1 MPLHDILP
9 AAAGRRASTGVWQG
23 LALCALALLGAPVVA
38 GVPVAVDVGHYLD
51 KPGAISAHGIT
62 EFEYNHALAAVI
74 AARLADAGTP
84 VRLIGHRGEMA
95 DLRARPREA
104 EAAGAGFFLSVHH
117 DSVKEQYLQPWVWQG
132 RALRHAEGFAGFS
145 LFVSRLNPR
154 LDESL
159 ACASAIGAALRR
171 AGLPVA
177 THHGV
182 SSEGVARPWADETNG
197 VYFYDNLV
205 VLKTAT
211 VPAVLL
217 EAGVIINREEE
228 RALATPERRALTAGA
243 VLDGLQRCGVAAA
256 P

>member
-1 MPLHDILP
+1 MGLTFFSAV
-9 AAAGRRASTGVWQG
+9 AAAGT
-23 LALCALALLGAPVVA
+23 VA
-38 GVPVAVDVGHYLD
+38 IDVGHYLER
-51 KPGAISAHGIT
+51 PGAISAYGVT
-62 EFEYNHALAAVI
+62 EFEYNHALAAVL
-74 AARLADAGTP
+74 AARLASEGVP

-104 EAAGAGFFLSVHH
+104 EAAGAGFFLSIHH
-117 DSVKEQYLQPWVWQG
+117 DSVKEEHLRPWNWNG

-154 LDESL
+154 LDESR

-171 AGLPVA
+171 AGLAVA

-182 SSEGVARPWADETNG
+182 SSAGVERPLADEANG

-217 EAGVIINREEE
+217 EAGVIVNRDEE
-228 RALATPERRALTAGA
+228 RDLASAARRALTADA
-243 VLDGLQRCGVAAA
+243 VLQGLQQCGVAIA

>member
-1 MPLHDILP
+1 MRGWGSVTVGMALTFFNAV
-9 AAAGRRASTGVWQG
+9 AAAGT
-23 LALCALALLGAPVVA
+23 VA
-38 GVPVAVDVGHYLD
+38 IDVGHFLER
-51 KPGAISAHGIT
+51 PGAISAYGVT
-62 EFEYNHALAAVI
+62 EFEYNHALAAVL
-74 AARLADAGTP
+74 AARLASEGVP

-104 EAAGAGFFLSVHH
+104 EAAGAGFFLSIHH
-117 DSVKEQYLQPWVWQG
+117 DSVKEEHLQPWTWNG
-132 RALRHAEGFAGFS
+132 RSLRHAEGFAGFS

-182 SSEGVARPWADETNG
+182 SSAGVERPWADEANG

-211 VPAVLL
+211 IPAVLL
-217 EAGVIINREEE
+217 EAGVIVNRDEE
-228 RALATPERRALTAGA
+228 RDLAGSARRALTADA
-243 VLDGLQRCGVAAA
+243 VLQGLQQCGVAIA

>member
-1 MPLHDILP
+1 MRGVVG
-9 AAAGRRASTGVWQG
+9 AGLMFVS
-23 LALCALALLGAPVVA
+23 ALATA
-38 GVPVAVDVGHYLD
+38 VPVAVDVGHYLER
-51 KPGAISAHGIT
+51 PGAISAHGVT
-62 EFEYNHALAAVI
+62 EFEYNHTLAAVI
-74 AARLADAGTP
+74 AARLAADGVP

-104 EAAGAGFFLSVHH
+104 EAAGAGFFLSIHH
-117 DSVKEQYLQPWVWQG
+117 DSVKEAHLQPWTWNG

-154 LDESL
+154 PAESL

-177 THHGV
+177 THHGL
-182 SSEGVARPWADETNG
+182 SSAGVERPWADEANG

-211 VPAVLL
+211 IPAVLL
-217 EAGVIINREEE
+217 EAGVIVNRDEE
-228 RALATPERRALTAGA
+228 RALAGAERRALTAAAVAQGLGECGA
-243 VLDGLQRCGVAAA
+243 LSWGRQAA

>member
-1 MPLHDILP
+1 MRGWGSVTVGMALTFFNAV
-9 AAAGRRASTGVWQG
+9 AAAGT
-23 LALCALALLGAPVVA
+23 VA
-38 GVPVAVDVGHYLD
+38 IDVGHFLER
-51 KPGAISAHGIT
+51 PGAISAYGVT
-62 EFEYNHALAAVI
+62 EFEYNHALAAVL
-74 AARLADAGTP
+74 AARLASEGVP

-104 EAAGAGFFLSVHH
+104 EAAGAGFFLSIHH
-117 DSVKEQYLQPWVWQG
+117 DSVKEEHLQPWTWNG

-182 SSEGVARPWADETNG
+182 SSAGVERPWADEANG

-211 VPAVLL
+211 IPAVLL
-217 EAGVIINREEE
+217 EAGVIVNRDEE
-228 RALATPERRALTAGA
+228 RDLAGSARRALTADA
-243 VLDGLQRCGVAAA
+243 VLQGLQQCGVAIA

>member
-1 MPLHDILP
+1 MRGWGSVAVGMGLTFFSAV
-9 AAAGRRASTGVWQG
+9 AAAGT
-23 LALCALALLGAPVVA
+23 VA
-38 GVPVAVDVGHYLD
+38 IDVGHYLER
-51 KPGAISAHGIT
+51 PGAISAYGVT
-62 EFEYNHALAAVI
+62 EFEYNHALAAVL
-74 AARLADAGTP
+74 AARLASEGVP

-104 EAAGAGFFLSVHH
+104 EAAGAGFFLSIHH
-117 DSVKEQYLQPWVWQG
+117 DSVKEEHLRPWNWNG

-154 LDESL
+154 LDESR

-171 AGLPVA
+171 AGLAVA

-182 SSEGVARPWADETNG
+182 SSAGVERPLADEANG

-217 EAGVIINREEE
+217 EAGVIVNRDEE
-228 RALATPERRALTAGA
+228 RDLASAARRALTADA
-243 VLDGLQRCGVAAA
+243 VLQGLQQCGVAIA

>member
-1 MPLHDILP
+1 MRRMMFMNRMLTL
-9 AAAGRRASTGVWQG
+9 AAG
-23 LALCALALLGAPVVA
+23 LALSLMALQAMA

-95 DLRARPREA
+95 DLRARAHEA

>member
-1 MPLHDILP
+1 MRRMMFMNRMLTL
-9 AAAGRRASTGVWQG
+9 AAG
-23 LALCALALLGAPVVA
+23 LALSLMALQAMAGA
-38 GVPVAVDVGHYLD
+38 PVAVDVGHYLD

-154 LDESL
+154 LDASL

-182 SSEGVARPWADETNG
+182 SSEGVARPWADEANG

-217 EAGVIINREEE
+217 EAGVIINRDEE
-228 RALATPERRALTAGA
+228 RALATPERRALTAEA
-243 VLDGLQRCGVAAA
+243 VVDGLQHCGVVAA

>member
-1 MPLHDILP
+1 MR
-9 AAAGRRASTGVWQG
+9 G
-23 LALCALALLGAPVVA
+23 LGACWSARSCCKAASRRLRRSRWPSTW
-38 GVPVAVDVGHYLD
+38 GTILER
-51 KPGAISAHGIT
+51 PGAISAYGVS

-74 AARLADAGTP
+74 AARLAGAGVL

-104 EAAGAGFFLSVHH
+104 EAAGAGFFLSIHH
-117 DSVKEQYLQPWVWQG
+117 DSVKEEHLQPWTWNG
-132 RALRHAEGFAGFS
+132 RSLRHAEGFAGFS

-182 SSEGVARPWADETNG
+182 SSAGVERPWADEANG

-211 VPAVLL
+211 IPAVLL
-217 EAGVIINREEE
+217 EAGVIVNRDEE
-228 RALATPERRALTAGA
+228 RDLAGSARRALTADA
-243 VLDGLQRCGVAAA
+243 VLQGLQQCGVAIA

>member
-1 MPLHDILP
+1 M
-9 AAAGRRASTGVWQG
+9 RRWTGMFGLVWAT
-23 LALCALALLGAPVVA
+23 LAWATP
-38 GVPVAVDVGHYLD
+38 PVAIDVGHYLARS
-51 KPGAISAHGIT
+51 GATSAYGVA
-62 EFEYNHALAAVI
+62 EFEYNHSLAAVI
-74 AARLADAGTP
+74 AARLAADGVP

-95 DLRARPREA
+95 DLQARPQQA
-104 EAAGAGFFLSVHH
+104 EGAGAGFFLSIHH
-117 DSVKEQYLQPWVWQG
+117 DSVKEEHLQPWTWNG

-182 SSEGVARPWADETNG
+182 SSAGVERPWADEANG

-211 VPAVLL
+211 IPAVLL
-217 EAGVIINREEE
+217 EAGVIVNRDEE
-228 RALATPERRALTAGA
+228 RDLAGSARRALTADA
-243 VLDGLQRCGVAAA
+243 VLQGLQQCGVAIA

>member
-1 MPLHDILP
+1 MRGWGSVTVGMGLTFLSAV
-9 AAAGRRASTGVWQG
+9 AAAG
-23 LALCALALLGAPVVA
+23 VVA
-38 GVPVAVDVGHYLD
+38 IDVGHYLER
-51 KPGAISAHGIT
+51 PGAISAYGVT
-62 EFEYNHALAAVI
+62 EFEYNHALAAVL
-74 AARLADAGTP
+74 AARLASEGVP

-95 DLRARPREA
+95 ELRARPREA
-104 EAAGAGFFLSVHH
+104 EAAGAGFFLSIHH
-117 DSVKEQYLQPWVWQG
+117 DSVKEEHLQPWNWNG

-182 SSEGVARPWADETNG
+182 SSAGVERPWADEANG

-217 EAGVIINREEE
+217 EAGVIVNRDEE
-228 RALATPERRALTAGA
+228 RDLAGAARRALTADA
-243 VLDGLQRCGVAAA
+243 VLQGLQQCGVAIA

>member
-1 MPLHDILP
+1 MRRMMFMNRMLTP
-9 AAAGRRASTGVWQG
+9 AAG
-23 LALCALALLGAPVVA
+23 LALSLMALQAMA

-62 EFEYNHALAAVI
+62 EFEYNHTLAAVI
-74 AARLADAGTP
+74 AARLTDAGTP

-95 DLRARPREA
+95 DLRARAHEA

-117 DSVKEQYLQPWVWQG
+117 DSVKEQYLQPWIWQG

-182 SSEGVARPWADETNG
+182 SSEGVARPWADEANG

-217 EAGVIINREEE
+217 EAGVIINRDEE
-228 RALATPERRALTAGA
+228 RALATPERRALTAEA
-243 VLDGLQRCGVAAA
+243 VVDGLQHCGVAAA

>member
-1 MPLHDILP
+1 MRGLGVLVSAVLLQGSVTAV
-9 AAAGRRASTGVWQG
+9 AAQ
-23 LALCALALLGAPVVA
+23 
-38 GVPVAVDVGHYLD
+38 PVAIDVGHYLER
-51 KPGAISAHGIT
+51 PGAISAYGVS

-74 AARLADAGTP
+74 AARLAGAGVL
-84 VRLIGHRGEMA
+84 VRLIGQRGEMA

-104 EAAGAGFFLSVHH
+104 EAAGAGLFLSIHH
-117 DSVKEQYLQPWVWQG
+117 DSVKEEHLQPWTWNG
-132 RALRHAEGFAGFS
+132 RSLRHAEGFAGFS

-182 SSEGVARPWADETNG
+182 SSAGVERPWADEANG

-211 VPAVLL
+211 IPAVLL
-217 EAGVIINREEE
+217 EAGVIVNRDEE
-228 RALATPERRALTAGA
+228 RDLAGSARRALTADA
-243 VLDGLQRCGVAAA
+243 VLQGLQQCGVAIA